1 MKVPGHAI
9 PIVSSAIADPA
20 AETPSTFSST
30 VERRKASADPKPV
43 TFGAPSVQAKRYAFA
58 TKILAAHL
66 ASDHEAKEPIAKKVA
81 VPVPNKPVAMEPFE
95 DVPTN
100 PKATAEVSLAP
111 AAADLFP
118 NKALEREEPFSVL
131 TVASEPATI
140 GDVNPTDAI
149 ATVASSA
156 SAFTGAKHVVQVEP
170 LAEAELFPAAFPS
183 GMCGG
188 NDERASS
195 LLTDPLIMADLLCV
209 FVLVGLSCY
218 IRDRFVVVPLL
229 FR

>member
-1 MKVPGHAI
+1 MKVPRHAI
-9 PIVSSAIADPA
+9 PIVSSAIPDPA

-30 VERRKASADPKPV
+30 VERREASADPKPV
-43 TFGAPSVQAKRYAFA
+43 TFGAPSVQARRYAFA

-81 VPVPNKPVAMEPFE
+81 VPVPNKPVVAMEPFE

-100 PKATAEVSLAP
+100 PEATAEVSLAP

-118 NKALEREEPFSVL
+118 SKVLEREEPFSIL

-140 GDVNPTDAI
+140 GDVIPTDAI

-170 LAEAELFPAAFPS
+170 SAEAELELFRAAFPS
-183 GMCGG
+183 GMWRQRRKG
-188 NDERASS
+188 
-195 LLTDPLIMADLLCV
+195 
-209 FVLVGLSCY
+209 
-218 IRDRFVVVPLL
+218 
-229 FR
+229 